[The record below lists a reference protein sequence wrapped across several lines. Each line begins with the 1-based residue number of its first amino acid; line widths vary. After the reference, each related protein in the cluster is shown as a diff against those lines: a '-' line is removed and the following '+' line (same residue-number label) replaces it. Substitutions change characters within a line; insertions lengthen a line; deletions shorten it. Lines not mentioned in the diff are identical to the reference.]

1 MLSLGESAPSAPHC
15 SPLQTGT
22 LGWVQGPQSPN
33 EGACWFLPNSLAQT
47 VPGVRYTPPLLP
59 SAQTHSAP
67 QPSGS
72 QHPLGTHLVVPA
84 PRDGA
89 RPQGSRRACSS
100 PASLSCCAHGRA
112 GLPSPCLPF
121 HLPPTRVLSTWGG
134 RDQGLD
140 AGRGGQGPLLHP
152 LSAFHLLIC

>member
-1 MLSLGESAPSAPHC
+1 MSQHPQLCIVLLSKQVPWVGSRAPNPQMKGHVGSCPT
-15 SPLQTGT
+15 PWLR
-22 LGWVQGPQSPN
+22 LYQGSD
-33 EGACWFLPNSLAQT
+33 
-47 VPGVRYTPPLLP
+47 TPPHLLP

-67 QPSGS
+67 QPGGS
-72 QHPLGTHLVVPA
+72 QHPLETHLVVPA

-121 HLPPTRVLSTWGG
+121 HLPPTLALSTWGG
-134 RDQGLD
+134 RDPGLD
-140 AGRGGQGPLLHP
+140 AGRGGRGPLLHP